1 MDASLMHIRPAR
13 WTRLVVLFALLA
25 FFVSGCGRGDESV
38 TDDPS
43 AVDSGIDDLDDS
55 PGERSFE
62 GDENIPFDRDTP
74 GPEDLN
80 PAELPPQL
88 QDVFFG
94 YDKFELDAES
104 RAILQEN
111 ATLLRDADWK
121 ILVEGHCDER
131 GTAQYNMALGW
142 KRANEVMRYLV
153 SLGIPAERIETVS
166 YGKERPFVTG
176 QGEAIWAQNRRGH
189 FVIKNEGR

>member
-1 MDASLMHIRPAR
+1 M
-13 WTRLVVLFALLA
+13 
-25 FFVSGCGRGDESV
+25 
-38 TDDPS
+38 
-43 AVDSGIDDLDDS
+43 DSGLDELEDDS
-55 PGERSFE
+55 PPERSFE
-62 GDENIPFDRDTP
+62 SDDNVPFDRDTP
-74 GPEDLN
+74 DADDLN
-80 PAELPPQL
+80 PAALPPQL

-104 RAILQEN
+104 RATLQEN
-111 ATLLRDADWK
+111 AKLLRESDWN

-153 SLGIPAERIETVS
+153 TLGIDADRIETVS

-176 QGEAIWAQNRRGH
+176 QGEDIWAQNRRSH
-189 FVIKNEGR
+189 FKIQNEGR